1 MTSVPTRT
9 ATRTSRHT
17 WIVLAAAVLGAGLTA
32 RLGVWQLDRASQ
44 KMALQAKIN
53 ERTQLPALSPAD
65 IARDPQQAEAQH
77 QRVTTVTGRWLPDTT
92 VFLDN
97 RTMDG
102 RTGFFVV
109 TPLRLPS
116 GEAVLVQRGWAPRD
130 PRDRTRLPPVPNE
143 AGDVTLQGRLAPWPS
158 PLMALGEATGGTIR
172 QNLDRDAYAREF
184 KLQLLPAT
192 LQLTAAPQAAPSSSS
207 PPSPPSSSADDGLLR
222 HWWVPTADVQKH
234 YGYAAQ
240 WFALSALIAGL
251 YVWFQ
256 HLRPRLR
263 QRHDE

>member
-1 MTSVPTRT
+1 MTNAAASPAHRTTR
-9 ATRTSRHT
+9 RT
-17 WIVLAAAVLGAGLTA
+17 WIVLAAAVLGAALTA

-44 KMALQAKIN
+44 KVALQAQIT
-53 ERTQLPALSPAD
+53 ERAQRPALPAAD
-65 IARDPQQAEAQH
+65 IARDPQQAEAQS
-77 QRVTTVTGRWLPDTT
+77 QRVTAVTGRWLPAAT

-109 TPLRLPS
+109 TPLLLPS
-116 GEAVLVQRGWAPRD
+116 GEALLVQRGWVPRD
-130 PRDRTRLPPVPNE
+130 LRDRTLLPTVPTDTGE
-143 AGDVTLQGRLAPWPS
+143 VHLQGRLAPWPS

-172 QNLDRDAYAREF
+172 QNLDRDAYAHEF

-192 LQLTAAPQAAPSSSS
+192 LQLTAAPQATAPSSSS
-207 PPSPPSSSADDGLLR
+207 PPSPVDDGLLR

-234 YGYAAQ
+234 YGYAVQ

-256 HLRPRLR
+256 LLRPRLR
-263 QRHDE
+263 QPSGQ

>member
-1 MTSVPTRT
+1 MTAAPTST
-9 ATRTSRHT
+9 ATRSTRRT
-17 WIVLAAAVLGAGLTA
+17 WIVLAAAMLGAGLTA

-44 KMALQAKIN
+44 KVALQAQIT
-53 ERTQLPALSPAD
+53 ERAQLPALPEAS
-65 IARDPQQAEAQH
+65 IARDPHQAEAQH
-77 QRVTTVTGRWLPDTT
+77 QRLTAVTGRWLPDAT

-130 PRDRTRLPPVPNE
+130 LRDRTLLPTVPTE
-143 AGDVTLQGRLAPWPS
+143 TGEVALQGRLAPWPS
-158 PLMALGEATGGTIR
+158 PLMALGEASGGTIR

-192 LQLTAAPQAAPSSSS
+192 LQLTAAPQAAPASSS
-207 PPSPPSSSADDGLLR
+207 PPSPVDDGLLR
-222 HWWVPTADVQKH
+222 HWWIPTADVQKH

-256 HLRPRLR
+256 LLRPRLR
-263 QRHDE
+263 QRPDE